1 MNPIHFRT
9 WNELVAAG
17 VALDIA
23 LHYDRSGGEVPPD
36 LAVPVVAVGSEA
48 LDWGPQEW
56 EAVLFTAAGQKPRK
70 HPLQR
75 LVGFSRPI
83 LEFKRQ
89 LLRVSASSHPLLLTG
104 ENGTG
109 KDLAA
114 NLAHEL
120 SDRAESAFVA
130 VNCSAIPVQLAESL
144 LFGSVRGAYTD
155 AENRH
160 GYCQEAQ
167 GGTLFLDEIGE
178 LPPEVQ
184 AKLLRVLENQ
194 EVRRV
199 GSNKSEKV
207 NFRLIS
213 ATNRNLAERV
223 RLGLFREDLYYRINV
238 LTIRMPALRDRRDD
252 IPHLVRHFSK
262 LRVSHSALEKL
273 CGHDWPGNLRQLR
286 NVIVRAEVLHDTG
299 ELDEHHLDF
308 GD

>member
-1 MNPIHFRT
+1 MAQACIRPETGQDGRVKT
-9 WNELVAAG
+9 KLQLVLWL
-17 VALDIA
+17 ALA
-23 LHYDRSGGEVPPD
+23 
-36 LAVPVVAVGSEA
+36 
-48 LDWGPQEW
+48 
-56 EAVLFTAAGQKPRK
+56 
-70 HPLQR
+70 
-75 LVGFSRPI
+75 LVGCATPATRI
-83 LEFKRQ
+83 R
-89 LLRVSASSHPLLLTG
+89 
-104 ENGTG
+104 EN
-109 KDLAA
+109 
-114 NLAHEL
+114 
-120 SDRAESAFVA
+120 
-130 VNCSAIPVQLAESL
+130 P
-144 LFGSVRGAYTD
+144 
-155 AENRH
+155 
-160 GYCQEAQ
+160 
-167 GGTLFLDEIGE
+167 TLFASF
-178 LPPEVQ
+178 PPEVQ